1 MNRLLID
8 LIRVS
13 GVSPRGQRLATQPS
27 SYSFARLLVV
37 AFLLALGGC
46 ASIPP
51 DHGRG
56 NVDQLLIERGMPV
69 DDKTSNLVSS
79 LIAVPLTSDSAIRVA
94 LLNNAELQS
103 VYASL
108 GFGAADIYEAGRIRN
123 PVLSASLLNSSRPD
137 ERDQATFGLV
147 TSFTDLVTLAARK
160 RLAEGSF
167 AAMQQSV
174 GAEVLKIAALTERAY
189 YDYVSAQQVVAL
201 RAQIAKA
208 GGLSALL
215 ASRYRDAGNLTLR
228 ELALER
234 AAASQAQLAA
244 LEAQDA
250 AYAARTTLAR
260 ILGLSVAQ
268 DWTVPAQLPLP
279 VAREDELEDLLSL
292 ARNARLDLA
301 SARAQAGVRAEQLG
315 VVNWTRWLGEL
326 DIGFELERESGG
338 GRLTGPS
345 LAWEVPVF
353 NQHQDAMLRADTQLQ
368 LAVNEVRRI
377 SMDVD
382 NDVHLAYQ
390 KVVNARAR
398 VAQYKE
404 VMIPQRIETL
414 ASAQQEFNYM
424 LLSVFELLALKQ
436 DEFDAY
442 QGYLEALRDYWLAR
456 ADLGL
461 ATGTEL
467 PSTARI
473 DVQGIDVEQFIPP
486 PSGAMDHSGH
496 TMMDSK
502 SIGEPAAEMSHEMHN
517 GDSQ

>member
-79 LIAVPLTSDSAIRVA
+79 LIAVPLTSDSAVRVA

-147 TSFTDLVTLAARK
+147 TSFTDLVTLSARK

-167 AAMQQSV
+167 AAMQQV
-174 GAEVLKIAALTERAY
+174 GRGRGPQDCGADRKGL
-189 YDYVSAQQVVAL
+189 L
-201 RAQIAKA
+201 RLCRRPTGGRTASQIARA
-208 GGLSALL
+208 GGLSADWLH
-215 ASRYRDAGNLTLR
+215 AIAEAGNLTSR

-234 AAASQAQLAA
+234 AAASQAQLA
-244 LEAQDA
+244 LWKPRMHPMRP
-250 AYAARTTLAR
+250 ARAGP
-260 ILGLSVAQ
+260 ILGLSSRM

-279 VAREDELEDLLSL
+279 VAQEDELEDLL
-292 ARNARLDLA
+292 
-301 SARAQAGVRAEQLG
+301 
-315 VVNWTRWLGEL
+315 
-326 DIGFELERESGG
+326 
-338 GRLTGPS
+338 LTGKKPGWTWRPQGHRPGCERNN
-345 LAWEVPVF
+345 WE
-353 NQHQDAMLRADTQLQ
+353 
-368 LAVNEVRRI
+368 
-377 SMDVD
+377 S
-382 NDVHLAYQ
+382 
-390 KVVNARAR
+390 
-398 VAQYKE
+398 
-404 VMIPQRIETL
+404 
-414 ASAQQEFNYM
+414 S
-424 LLSVFELLALKQ
+424 
-436 DEFDAY
+436 
-442 QGYLEALRDYWLAR
+442 
-456 ADLGL
+456 
-461 ATGTEL
+461 TGRGGW
-467 PSTARI
+467 ANWI
-473 DVQGIDVEQFIPP
+473 
-486 PSGAMDHSGH
+486 
-496 TMMDSK
+496 
-502 SIGEPAAEMSHEMHN
+502 
-517 GDSQ
+517 